1 MNEWRV
7 RRALRRRARRRYLA
21 VVYERWRTAPERPS
35 QHGQPGQVLVT
46 LLWLLAPGVLA
57 AACATLLWLIQ
68 DGAPPSDVR
77 PAFGALLVPLL
88 VVWLVRGALRR

>member
-7 RRALRRRARRRYLA
+7 RAQLRRRARRRYLA
-21 VVYERWRTAPERPS
+21 VVYQRWRTAPERPR
-35 QHGQPGQVLVT
+35 QHGQPSQVLVT

-57 AACATLLWLIQ
+57 AACATLLWLTR
-68 DGAPPSDVR
+68 DGATPSDVR

-88 VVWLVRGALRR
+88 LVWLVRGALRR